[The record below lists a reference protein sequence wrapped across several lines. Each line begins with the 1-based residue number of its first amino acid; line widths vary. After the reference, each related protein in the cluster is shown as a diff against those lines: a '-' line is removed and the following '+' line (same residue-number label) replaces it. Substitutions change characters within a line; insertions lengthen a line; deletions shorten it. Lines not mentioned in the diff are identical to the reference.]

1 MEGHDNLPRLLHK
14 RQSKVNKIVLNLIS
28 RQQCCVQGCAVK
40 DGFAQQ
46 CSMTPD
52 LVRRLGLFQEL
63 HGHTGCVNCIQV
75 RVILYHF

>member
-1 MEGHDNLPRLLHK
+1 MEGHDSLPRLLHK
-14 RQSKVNKIVLNLIS
+14 RQSKVDMIVLILNTCNL
-28 RQQCCVQGCAVK
+28 CLVKGCAVK
-40 DGFAQQ
+40 DGFAHR

-75 RVILYHF
+75 GVIF